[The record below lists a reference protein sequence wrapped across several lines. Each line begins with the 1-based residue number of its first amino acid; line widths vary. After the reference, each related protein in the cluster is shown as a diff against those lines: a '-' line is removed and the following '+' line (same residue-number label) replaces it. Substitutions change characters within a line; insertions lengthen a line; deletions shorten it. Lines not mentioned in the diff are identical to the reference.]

1 MAATENLAADSLTSP
16 AAMAAARADS
26 TRRPY
31 TRADIHFMTA
41 MIGHHAQAIEM
52 ARMAESHRAG
62 PQVQILA
69 ARIVNAQRDEIHTMR
84 TWLADRGQ
92 PVPDADGTAPG
103 HAATHG
109 HTMATGMLTETQM
122 RQLDA
127 AQGDAFDVLFLRYMI
142 QHHRGAVEMVDELFG
157 SYGAGQDEVVFKLAS
172 DVNVD
177 QTTEIERM
185 QRMLTARL
193 LAADQP

>member
-1 MAATENLAADSLTSP
+1 
-16 AAMAAARADS
+16 MAAARADS
-26 TRRPY
+26 LRRPY
-31 TRADIHFMTA
+31 TRADIQFMTA

-52 ARMAESHRAG
+52 AGMAESHGAG

-69 ARIVNAQRDEIHTMR
+69 ERIVNAQRDEIRTMR

-103 HAATHG
+103 HGTSHG
-109 HTMATGMLTETQM
+109 QHAMATGMLTETQM
-122 RQLDA
+122 QQLDA
-127 AQGDAFDVLFLRYMI
+127 AHGEAFDVLFLRYMI
-142 QHHRGAVEMVDELFG
+142 QHHRGAVQMVDELFG
-157 SYGAGQDEVVFKLAS
+157 SYGAGQDETVFNLAS

-177 QTTEIERM
+177 QITEIERM